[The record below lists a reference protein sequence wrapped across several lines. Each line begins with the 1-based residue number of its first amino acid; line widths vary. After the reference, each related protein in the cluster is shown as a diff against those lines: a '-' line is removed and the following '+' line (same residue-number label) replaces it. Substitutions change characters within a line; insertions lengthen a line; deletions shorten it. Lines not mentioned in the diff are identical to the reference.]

1 MPHTVPGCLH
11 PSNGRNTIDWNDGGL
26 IAYGSHNVIFIVDVL
41 RYKRIQSIEHHQSA
55 INIVRWSPARSPFAD
70 SSTFQPIVASADISG
85 HIFISNAITA
95 VQINQFSHP
104 NSSVLQMYWYP
115 WKDISRD
122 YLLVLHSSSTV
133 VLWNTV
139 TGEKVW
145 SHTYTHVPL
154 FDFTVDPFSLRN
166 VIFSSSG
173 NKVLVCSDIALSEPA
188 SSGHLF
194 QVTSEDGST
203 TTTNTNI
210 YLITYHK
217 AYRNTV
223 FIAIN
228 SSLHLVNPELMCCLA
243 RVPIESN
250 IVSWMPSSRRDAL
263 FAVHSNGAATLRVA
277 KFEPTEEKKP
287 NASFSMEKI
296 CQTECVRP
304 MNNQRIVAASLCP
317 TTQSTVSVLY
327 QNGKLVFWQLS
338 NERVPLIYRASFIED
353 LFGFNVN
360 LDTKPI
366 GELSLH
372 QLSQMGALSS
382 GVTCVRMRPMDELTK
397 VENDPF
403 GTVDYTNTSNAQ
415 FPANTALGTL
425 HLAAVGT
432 NSGTVHLV
440 DVFSSQI
447 YRDFSVQP
455 SLVKCLEWGGV
466 YSLVTA
472 GYNHSL
478 SASQI
483 VRNDVFITDIR
494 TGLARRIRPETDES
508 PITIIRVSYYH
519 CYLALA
525 FQREPLEIWD
535 LKGLRMLRKMSR
547 SCPIIIDMA
556 WSNKHHSFKTTES
569 TLQSV
574 YKENLVLLDSENR
587 IYHIP
592 LRGLHVRDGK
602 MVNTQWKS
610 ASAQICAMTWK
621 DDMLAVGDVEGNLVV
636 WDLGRRQSRQVRDV
650 SHSRV
655 LRMTFSRLAGD
666 HTMAVLHSKEVTLW
680 DTEAMTRIQSIRM
693 DASKLCLDADLC
705 GLSPLVLTNDNTLR
719 FVVSNSKNQPLM
731 DKELPFVYHDDA
743 NQVVRNWLEGTG
755 SRKSSA
761 DRSPDEKQ
769 EENFLDDAL
778 TWLENQKNPLIETLE
793 ADVSKLRRER
803 IVRRFTG
810 DHFSADLISIVID
823 RFARSDTDHL
833 PPNLQMFWDNA
844 KFKERESRVIS
855 VACAA
860 EQAMERRLVEQAVV
874 VGGNA
879 KERVTDRLIVSA
891 DLRYASIKAA
901 LLVSSQDNEKAKSLI
916 KLIATNLIASD
927 LIEDGVELLFLVGAG
942 GDACKY
948 LQSQKLWTKSIV
960 YAKMGLV
967 DPSEVEAKW
976 IGHLADEAKQIR
988 VLAEASRLNWP
999 DVVEATSSVDPILA
1013 RLILRTTT
1021 STPPLS
1027 SCPTP

>member
-1 MPHTVPGCLH
+1 MPHIVPGCVH
-11 PSNGRNTIDWNDGGL
+11 PSNSRNAIDWNEGGL
-26 IAYGSHNVIFIVDVL
+26 VAYGSHNVIFVVDVL
-41 RYKRIQSIEHHQSA
+41 QYKRIQSIEHHHSA
-55 INIVRWSPARSPFAD
+55 ISIVRWSPPRSPFSDAT
-70 SSTFQPIVASADISG
+70 STNPSIASADISG
-85 HIFISNAITA
+85 NIIVADAITA
-95 VQINQFSHP
+95 QKINQFSHP
-104 NSSVLQMYWYP
+104 TTAVLQMYWYP

-122 YLLVLHSSSTV
+122 FLLVLHSSSTL

-145 SHTYTHVPL
+145 THVYSHVPL
-154 FDFTVDPFSLRN
+154 FDFTVDPFQLRN

-194 QVTSEDGST
+194 QVISEET
-203 TTTNTNI
+203 TTQQTNTNI

-228 SSLHLVNPELMCCLA
+228 SSLYLVNPELMCCLS
-243 RVPIESN
+243 RIPIESN
-250 IVSWMPSSRRDAL
+250 IVSWMPTTRRDAL
-263 FAVHSNGAATLRVA
+263 FAVHSNGATTFRVA

-296 CQTECVRP
+296 CQTECVRAL
-304 MNNQRIVAASLCP
+304 NNQRIVAACLCP
-317 TTQSTVSVLY
+317 NTQSTVAVLY
-327 QNGKLVFWQLS
+327 QNGKLAFWQL
-338 NERVPLIYRASFIED
+338 NNGRLPLLYRSSFIED
-353 LFGFNVN
+353 LLEFHRD
-360 LDTKPI
+360 LSTRPI

-372 QLSQMGALSS
+372 QLSQMGSLSS

-403 GTVDYTNTSNAQ
+403 ASTS
-415 FPANTALGTL
+415 LGTL

-440 DVFSSQI
+440 DVFTSQI

-547 SCPIIIDMA
+547 SCPLIIDMA
-556 WSNKHHSFKTTES
+556 WSNKHHGIKTTEQ

-574 YKENLVLLDSENR
+574 YRENLVLLDSENR
-587 IYHIP
+587 IYHIT

-693 DASKLCLDADLC
+693 DSCLDADLC
-705 GLSPLVLTNDNTLR
+705 GLSPLVLSNDNTLR
-719 FVVSNSKNQPLM
+719 FVAGSKNQPIAQ
-731 DKELPFVYHDDA
+731 PFLY
-743 NQVVRNWLEGTG
+743 
-755 SRKSSA
+755 
-761 DRSPDEKQ
+761 Q
-769 EENFLDDAL
+769 EEALDAIR
-778 TWLENQKNPLIETLE
+778 KRLE
-793 ADVSKLRRER
+793 ASGGDSKLLEDPSSGESAMSHLANRETPPLSLDLDLTKLQR
-803 IVRRFTG
+803 ELIARRFLG
-810 DHFSADLISIVID
+810 DHFSADLLSIVID
-823 RFARSDTDHL
+823 RLAPPTQQLS
-833 PPNLQMFWDNA
+833 PNLQMFWNTLS
-844 KFKERESRVIS
+844 FKERESRVIS

-860 EQAMERRLVEQAVV
+860 DQAMERRLVEQAVV
-874 VGGNA
+874 VGGAA

-901 LLVSSQDNEKAKSLI
+901 LLVSCQDNEKARSLI

-960 YAKMGLV
+960 YAKMGLD
-967 DPSEVEAKW
+967 DPSEVESKW
-976 IGHLADEAKQIR
+976 IGHLAEEAKQIR
-988 VLAEASRLNWP
+988 VLAEASRRNWP
-999 DVVEATSSVDPILA
+999 DVVEATSSADAHLA

-1021 STPPLS
+1021 STPPIS
-1027 SCPTP
+1027 SCPTPP

>member
-26 IAYGSHNVIFIVDVL
+26 IAYGSHNVIYIVDVL

-70 SSTFQPIVASADISG
+70 SSLSASQLIIASSDISG
-85 HIFISNAITA
+85 HIIISNAVTA
-95 VQINQFSHP
+95 SQTNQFSHP

-122 YLLVLHSSSTV
+122 FLLVLHSSSTV
-133 VLWNTV
+133 ALWNTV

-145 SHTYTHVPL
+145 NHTYSHVSL
-154 FDFTVDPFSLRN
+154 FDFSIDPFSLRN

-173 NKVLVCSDIALSEPA
+173 NKVLVCSDIALSEPI

-194 QVTSEDGST
+194 QITSDDNTNPS
-203 TTTNTNI
+203 NTNI

-217 AYRNTV
+217 AYRHTV
-223 FIAIN
+223 LIAIN
-228 SSLHLVNPELMCCLA
+228 SSLYLVNPELMCCLS

-263 FAVHSNGAATLRVA
+263 FAVHSNGATTFRVT

-287 NASFSMEKI
+287 NASFSMEKV
-296 CQTECVRP
+296 CQTECVRAI
-304 MNNQRIVAASLCP
+304 NNQRIVAASLCP
-317 TTQSTVSVLY
+317 TTQSTVAVLY
-327 QNGKLVFWQLS
+327 QTGKLAFWQLS
-338 NERVPLIYRASFIED
+338 NGRVPLLYRASFIED
-353 LFGFNVN
+353 LLEFNNN
-360 LDTKPI
+360 LSTKSI

-372 QLSQMGALSS
+372 QLSQMGSLSS

-403 GTVDYTNTSNAQ
+403 
-415 FPANTALGTL
+415 ANTALGTL

-440 DVFSSQI
+440 DVFTSQI

-494 TGLARRIRPETDES
+494 SGLARRIRPETDES

-519 CYLALA
+519 CYLAIA

-547 SCPIIIDMA
+547 SCPLIIDMA

-574 YKENLVLLDSENR
+574 YRENLVLLDSENR
-587 IYHIP
+587 IYHIT

-621 DDMLAVGDVEGNLVV
+621 DDILAVGDVEGNLVV
-636 WDLGRRQSRQVRDV
+636 WDLGKRQSRQVRDV

-705 GLSPLVLTNDNTLR
+705 GLSPLVLSNDNSLR
-719 FVVSNSKNQPLM
+719 FVVSNSKNQPLL
-731 DKELPFVYHDDA
+731 DKELPFIYQDDSLEI
-743 NQVVRNWLEGTG
+743 VRQRLERGN
-755 SRKSSA
+755 SRKSSEE
-761 DRSPDEKQ
+761 RSS
-769 EENFLDDAL
+769 EENTEESFLDSSL
-778 TWLENQKNPLIETLE
+778 KWHESRQYPLIETLE
-793 ADVSKLRRER
+793 ADLSKLRKER
-803 IVRRFTG
+803 IVRRFIG
-810 DHFSADLISIVID
+810 DHFSADLLSVVID
-823 RFARSDTDHL
+823 RFASSEIDHL
-833 PPNLQMFWDNA
+833 APNLQMFWENA
-844 KFKERESRVIS
+844 AFKERESRVIS

-874 VGGNA
+874 VGGPA

-901 LLVSSQDNEKAKSLI
+901 LLVSCQDNEKAKSLI

-960 YAKMGLV
+960 YAKMGLD

-976 IGHLADEAKQIR
+976 IGHLVEEAKQIR
-988 VLAEASRLNWP
+988 VLAEASRRNWP
-999 DVVEATSSVDPILA
+999 DVVEATSSADSVLA

>member
-1 MPHTVPGCLH
+1 M
-11 PSNGRNTIDWNDGGL
+11 
-26 IAYGSHNVIFIVDVL
+26 F
-41 RYKRIQSIEHHQSA
+41 
-55 INIVRWSPARSPFAD
+55 
-70 SSTFQPIVASADISG
+70 
-85 HIFISNAITA
+85 
-95 VQINQFSHP
+95 
-104 NSSVLQMYWYP
+104 WYP

-122 YLLVLHSSSTV
+122 FLLVLHSSSTV

-145 SHTYTHVPL
+145 NHTYSHVPL

-194 QVTSEDGST
+194 QITSEDNST
-203 TTTNTNI
+203 TSTNTNI

-228 SSLHLVNPELMCCLA
+228 SGLYLVNPELMCCLA

-250 IVSWMPSSRRDAL
+250 IVSWMPTGRRDAL
-263 FAVHSNGAATLRVA
+263 FAVHSNGATTFRVT

-287 NASFSMEKI
+287 NASFSMDKV

-304 MNNQRIVAASLCP
+304 MNNQRIVAAALCP

-327 QNGKLVFWQLS
+327 QSGKLAFWQLS
-338 NERVPLIYRASFIED
+338 NGRLPLLYRSSFIED
-353 LFGFNVN
+353 VLEFNDN
-360 LDTKPI
+360 LSTKSI

-372 QLSQMGALSS
+372 QLSQMGSLSS

-403 GTVDYTNTSNAQ
+403 
-415 FPANTALGTL
+415 ANTALGTL

-440 DVFSSQI
+440 DVFTSQI
-447 YRDFSVQP
+447 YRDFCVQP

-494 TGLARRIRPETDES
+494 TGLAKRIRPETDES

-519 CYLALA
+519 CYLAIA

-547 SCPIIIDMA
+547 SCPLIIDMA
-556 WSNKHHSFKTTES
+556 WSNKHHSIKTTES

-574 YKENLVLLDSENR
+574 YRENLVLLDSENR
-587 IYHIP
+587 IYHIT

-602 MVNTQWKS
+602 IVNTQWKS
-610 ASAQICAMTWK
+610 ASAQICAMAWK
-621 DDMLAVGDVEGNLVV
+621 DDILAVGDVEGNLVV

-655 LRMTFSRLAGD
+655 HRMTFSRLAGD

-693 DASKLCLDADLC
+693 DSSKLCLDADLC
-705 GLSPLVLTNDNTLR
+705 GLSPLVLSNDNTLR
-719 FVVSNSKNQPLM
+719 FVVSNTKNQPILE
-731 DKELPFVYHDDA
+731 KEIPFLYKDDSM
-743 NQVVRNWLEGTG
+743 NNVRKHLEGSG
-755 SRKSSA
+755 SRKSSE
-761 DRSPDEKQ
+761 DRSSADKSEDSTL
-769 EENFLDDAL
+769 EDAIA
-778 TWLENQKNPLIETLE
+778 WIDQNQRPQIETLE
-793 ADVSKLRRER
+793 ADLSKLQRER
-803 IVRRFTG
+803 VVRRFIG
-810 DHFSADLISIVID
+810 DHFSADLLSIVID
-823 RFARSDTDHL
+823 RFAHSETEHL
-833 PPNLQMFWDNA
+833 APNLQMFWENGA
-844 KFKERESRVIS
+844 FKERESRVIS

-874 VGGNA
+874 VGGSA

-901 LLVSSQDNEKAKSLI
+901 LLVSCQDNEKAKSLI

-960 YAKMGLV
+960 YAKMGLD
-967 DPSEVEAKW
+967 DPTEVESKW

-988 VLAEASRLNWP
+988 VLAEASRRNWP
-999 DVVEATSSVDPILA
+999 DVVEATSSADAILA

>member
-1 MPHTVPGCLH
+1 MPNTVPGCLH
-11 PSNGRNTIDWNDGGL
+11 PSNGRNAIDWNDGGL

-41 RYKRIQSIEHHQSA
+41 RYKRIQAIEHHQSA
-55 INIVRWSPARSPFAD
+55 INIVRWSPARSPFSDA
-70 SSTFQPIVASADISG
+70 STFQPIIASADISG
-85 HIFISNAITA
+85 HIVISNAITA
-95 VQINQFSHP
+95 TQINKFSHP
-104 NSSVLQMYWYP
+104 NSSVLQMFWYP

-122 YLLVLHSSSTV
+122 FLLVLHSSSTV

-145 SHTYTHVPL
+145 NHTYTHVPL

-194 QVTSEDGST
+194 QVASEDASA
-203 TTTNTNI
+203 TTTNSNI

-228 SSLHLVNPELMCCLA
+228 SSLYIVNPELMCCLS

-250 IVSWMPSSRRDAL
+250 IVSWMPASRRDAL
-263 FAVHSNGAATLRVA
+263 FAVHSNGATTFRVTN
-277 KFEPTEEKKP
+277 FHPTEEKKP

-317 TTQSTVSVLY
+317 TTQTTVSVLY
-327 QNGKLVFWQLS
+327 QNGKLSFWQLG
-338 NERVPLIYRASFIED
+338 NDRVPLSYRASFIED
-353 LFGFNVN
+353 LLEFNEN
-360 LDTKPI
+360 LATKAI

-372 QLSQMGALSS
+372 QLSQMGSLSS

-403 GTVDYTNTSNAQ
+403 
-415 FPANTALGTL
+415 ANTTLGTL

-440 DVFSSQI
+440 DVFTSQI

-535 LKGLRMLRKMSR
+535 LKGLRLLRKMSR

-680 DTEAMTRIQSIRM
+680 DTEAMHRIQSIRM
-693 DASKLCLDADLC
+693 DSSKLCLDADLC
-705 GLSPLVLTNDNTLR
+705 GLSPIILTNDNTLR
-719 FVVSNSKNQPLM
+719 VVNSHAKNQSLM
-731 DKELPFVYHDDA
+731 DKEIPFIYQDDSTET
-743 NQVVRNWLEGTG
+743 VRKRLEGVH
-755 SRKSSA
+755 SRKTSA
-761 DRSPDEKQ
+761 ESSPDEKQ
-769 EENFLDDAL
+769 EETFLEDAL
-778 TWLENQKNPLIETLE
+778 TWLASQKTPLIETIE
-793 ADVSKLRRER
+793 ADLSKLHREK
-803 IVRRFTG
+803 VLRRFMG
-810 DHFSADLISIVID
+810 DHFSADLLSIVIN
-823 RFARSDTDHL
+823 RFAPSETDHL
-833 PPNLQMFWDNA
+833 APNLQMFWENA
-844 KFKERESRVIS
+844 AFKERESRVIS

-874 VGGNA
+874 VGGPA

-901 LLVSSQDNEKAKSLI
+901 LLVSCQDNEKAKSLI

-960 YAKMGLV
+960 YAKMGLE
-967 DPSEVEAKW
+967 DPTEVETKW
-976 IGHLADEAKQIR
+976 IGHLAEEAKQIR
-988 VLAEASRLNWP
+988 VLAEASRRNWP
-999 DVVEATSSVDPILA
+999 DVVEATSSADAILA

-1027 SCPTP
+1027 SCPSP

>member
-11 PSNGRNTIDWNDGGL
+11 PSNGRNAIDWNDGGL

-70 SSTFQPIVASADISG
+70 STKNQPIVASADIGG
-85 HIFISNAITA
+85 HISISNALSAT
-95 VQINQFSHP
+95 QINQFSHP
-104 NSSVLQMYWYP
+104 NTSVLQMFWYP

-122 YLLVLHSSSTV
+122 FLLVLHSSSTV

-145 SHTYTHVPL
+145 NHTYSHVPL
-154 FDFTVDPFSLRN
+154 FDFSVDPFSLRN

-194 QVTSEDGST
+194 QIASEDTSST
-203 TTTNTNI
+203 NSNI

-228 SSLHLVNPELMCCLA
+228 SSLYVVNPELMCCLS

-250 IVSWMPSSRRDAL
+250 IVNWMPSSRRDAL
-263 FAVHSNGAATLRVA
+263 FAVHSNGATTFRVT

-287 NASFSMEKI
+287 NASFTMDKI

-327 QNGKLVFWQLS
+327 QNGKLAFWQLS
-338 NERVPLIYRASFIED
+338 NGRVPLLYRASFIEA
-353 LFGFNVN
+353 LLEFNEN
-360 LDTKPI
+360 LTTSPI

-372 QLSQMGALSS
+372 QLSQMGSLSS

-403 GTVDYTNTSNAQ
+403 
-415 FPANTALGTL
+415 ANTALGTL

-440 DVFSSQI
+440 DVFTSQI

-519 CYLALA
+519 CYLAIA

-547 SCPIIIDMA
+547 SCPLIIDMA
-556 WSNKHHSFKTTES
+556 WSNKHHSIKTTES

-574 YKENLVLLDSENR
+574 YRENLVLLDSENR
-587 IYHIP
+587 IYHIT

-693 DASKLCLDADLC
+693 DAAKLCLDADLC
-705 GLSPLVLTNDNTLR
+705 GLSPLVLSNDNTLR
-719 FVVSNSKNQPLM
+719 FVVSNAKNQALM
-731 DKELPFVYHDDA
+731 EKEIPFIYQDDSIGI
-743 NQVVRNWLEGTG
+743 VRQRLE
-755 SRKSSA
+755 SS
-761 DRSPDEKQ
+761 SQSKESTPPEDEKPD
-769 EENFLDDAL
+769 ENFLEDAL
-778 TWLENQKNPLIETLE
+778 QWLETQKSPLIETLE
-793 ADVSKLRRER
+793 ADLSKLQRER
-803 IVRRFTG
+803 VVRRFVG
-810 DHFSADLISIVID
+810 DHFSADLLSIVID
-823 RFARSDTDHL
+823 RFAPPLSTVDHL
-833 PPNLQMFWDNA
+833 PPNLQMFWDTVS
-844 KFKERESRVIS
+844 FKERETRVIT

-860 EQAMERRLVEQAVV
+860 DQAMERRLVEQAVV
-874 VGGNA
+874 VGGAA

-901 LLVSSQDNEKAKSLI
+901 LLVSCQDNEKAKSLI

-960 YAKMGLV
+960 YAKMGLS
-967 DPSEVEAKW
+967 DPSEVESKW
-976 IGHLADEAKQIR
+976 IGHLAEEAKQIR
-988 VLAEASRLNWP
+988 VLADASRRNWP
-999 DVVEATSSVDPILA
+999 DVVEATSSADAVLA

-1027 SCPTP
+1027 SCPTPSGGK

>member
-1 MPHTVPGCLH
+1 MPNTVPGFLH
-11 PSNGRNTIDWNDGGL
+11 PSNGKNAIDWNDGGL
-26 IAYGSHNVIFIVDVL
+26 IAYGSHNVVFIVDVL
-41 RYKRIQSIEHHQSA
+41 RYKRIQAIEHHQSA
-55 INIVRWSPARSPFAD
+55 INIVRWSPARSPFTDA
-70 SSTFQPIVASADISG
+70 STFQPIIASADISG
-85 HIFISNAITA
+85 HVIISNAVTA
-95 VQINQFSHP
+95 AQINQFSHP
-104 NSSVLQMYWYP
+104 NSSVLQMFWYP

-122 YLLVLHSSSTV
+122 FLLVLHSSSTV

-145 SHTYTHVPL
+145 NHTYTHVPL

-194 QVTSEDGST
+194 QVASEDASAT
-203 TTTNTNI
+203 STNTNI
-210 YLITYHK
+210 YLITFHK

-228 SSLHLVNPELMCCLA
+228 SSLYIVNPELMCSLA
-243 RVPIESN
+243 RIPIESN
-250 IVSWMPSSRRDAL
+250 IVSWMPASRRDAF
-263 FAVHSNGAATLRVA
+263 FAVHSNGATTFRVA

-327 QNGKLVFWQLS
+327 QNGKLAFWQLG
-338 NERVPLIYRASFIED
+338 NGHVPLTYRASFIED
-353 LFGFNVN
+353 LLEFNEI
-360 LDTKPI
+360 LATKPI

-372 QLSQMGALSS
+372 QLSQMGSLSS

-403 GTVDYTNTSNAQ
+403 
-415 FPANTALGTL
+415 ANTALGTL

-440 DVFSSQI
+440 DVFTSQI

-535 LKGLRMLRKMSR
+535 LKGLRLLRKMSR

-680 DTEAMTRIQSIRM
+680 DTEAMHRIQSIRM

-705 GLSPLVLTNDNTLR
+705 GLSPIILTNDNTLR
-719 FVVSNSKNQPLM
+719 VVNSHAKNQSLV
-731 DKELPFVYHDDA
+731 DKDLPFIYQDSSAEIVRKRLEGAGSQKTSAESSPEEKPDDNFLEDA
-743 NQVVRNWLEGTG
+743 LAWLE
-755 SRKSSA
+755 S
-761 DRSPDEKQ
+761 
-769 EENFLDDAL
+769 
-778 TWLENQKNPLIETLE
+778 QKTPLIETLE
-793 ADVSKLRRER
+793 TDLSKLHREK
-803 IVRRFTG
+803 IVRRFMG
-810 DHFSADLISIVID
+810 DHFSSDLLSIVID
-823 RFARSDTDHL
+823 RFAPSETNHL
-833 PPNLQMFWDNA
+833 APNLQMFWENTA
-844 KFKERESRVIS
+844 FKERESRVIS

-874 VGGNA
+874 VGGHA

-901 LLVSSQDNEKAKSLI
+901 LLVSCQDNEKAKSLI

-960 YAKMGLV
+960 YAKMGLE
-967 DPSEVEAKW
+967 DPTEVETKW
-976 IGHLADEAKQIR
+976 IGHLAEEAKQIR
-988 VLAEASRLNWP
+988 VLAEASRRNWP
-999 DVVEATSSVDPILA
+999 DVVEATSSADAILA

-1027 SCPTP
+1027 SCPSP

>member
-11 PSNGRNTIDWNDGGL
+11 PSNGRNAIDWNDGGL
-26 IAYGSHNVIFIVDVL
+26 IAYGSHNVIFVVDVL
-41 RYKRIQSIEHHQSA
+41 RYKRIQSIELHQSA
-55 INIVRWSPARSPFAD
+55 INIVRWSPARSPFAE
-70 SSTFQPIVASADISG
+70 SSPVRFAPIVATSDISG
-85 HIFISNAITA
+85 HIVVSNAITA
-95 VQINQFSHP
+95 AQINQFSHP
-104 NSSVLQMYWYP
+104 NSSVLQMSWYP

-122 YLLVLHSSSTV
+122 FLLVLHSSSTL
-133 VLWNTV
+133 VLWNTA

-145 SHTYTHVPL
+145 THTYSHVPL
-154 FDFTVDPFSLRN
+154 FDFTVDPFSIKN
-166 VIFSSSG
+166 VIFSSAG
-173 NKVLVCSDIALSEPA
+173 NKVLICSDIALSEPA

-194 QVTSEDGST
+194 QVASEDSSSSSA
-203 TTTNTNI
+203 NTNI
-210 YLITYHK
+210 YLLTYHK

-223 FIAIN
+223 FIAIH
-228 SSLHLVNPELMCCLA
+228 SSLYLVNPELMCCLS

-263 FAVHSNGAATLRVA
+263 FAVHSNGATTLRIT

-304 MNNQRIVAASLCP
+304 MNTQKIVAASLCP

-327 QNGKLVFWQLS
+327 QNGKLAFWQLS
-338 NERVPLIYRASFIED
+338 NGKVPLLYRAGYIED
-353 LFGFNVN
+353 CLEFNES
-360 LDTKPI
+360 LSTKPV

-372 QLSQMGALSS
+372 QLSQMGSLSS

-403 GTVDYTNTSNAQ
+403 
-415 FPANTALGTL
+415 ANTALGTL

-432 NSGTVHLV
+432 NTGTVHLV
-440 DVFSSQI
+440 DVFTSQI
-447 YRDFSVQP
+447 YRDFSVQT

-478 SASQI
+478 STSQI

-508 PITIIRVSYYH
+508 PITLIRVSYYH
-519 CYLALA
+519 CYLAIA

-535 LKGLRMLRKMSR
+535 LKGLRLLRKMSR
-547 SCPIIIDMA
+547 SCPLIIDMA
-556 WSNKHHSFKTTES
+556 WSNKHHGIKTTES
-569 TLQSV
+569 TQQSV
-574 YKENLVLLDSENR
+574 YRENLVLLDSENR
-587 IYHIP
+587 IYHIT

-636 WDLGRRQSRQVRDV
+636 WDLGRKQSRQVRDV

-719 FVVSNSKNQPLM
+719 FVVSNSKNQSIPE
-731 DKELPFVYHDDA
+731 KEIPFIYQEDA
-743 NQVVRNWLEGTG
+743 MSIVRQRFEKGG
-755 SRKSSA
+755 SRESSA
-761 DRSPDEKQ
+761 ERNEGEKT
-769 EENFLDDAL
+769 DDDTL
-778 TWLENQKNPLIETLE
+778 EDVLSWLQAQKPLLIENME
-793 ADVSKLRRER
+793 VDVPKLKIEKT
-803 IVRRFTG
+803 VRRFMG
-810 DHFSADLISIVID
+810 DHFSVDLLSIVID
-823 RFARSDTDHL
+823 RFAPSESDHL
-833 PPNLQMFWDNA
+833 APNLQMFWENA
-844 KFKERESRVIS
+844 NFKERETRVIS
-855 VACAA
+855 IACAA
-860 EQAMERRLVEQAVV
+860 EEAMERRLVEQAVV
-874 VGGNA
+874 VGGAA

-901 LLVSSQDNEKAKSLI
+901 LLVSCQDNEKAKSLI

-948 LQSQKLWTKSIV
+948 LQSQKQWTKSIV
-960 YAKMGLV
+960 YAKMGLD
-967 DPSEVEAKW
+967 DPSEVESKW
-976 IGHLADEAKQIR
+976 IGHLVEEAKQIR
-988 VLAEASRLNWP
+988 VLADASRRNWP
-999 DVVEATSSVDPILA
+999 DVVEATSSADAILA

-1021 STPPLS
+1021 ITPPRS

>member
-11 PSNGRNTIDWNDGGL
+11 PSNGRNAIDWNDGGL

-55 INIVRWSPARSPFAD
+55 INIVRWSPVRSPFAD
-70 SSTFQPIVASADISG
+70 SSTFRRTIASADIGG
-85 HIFISNAITA
+85 HIFISNAVTTA
-95 VQINQFSHP
+95 QINQFSHP
-104 NSSVLQMYWYP
+104 NSSVLQMFWYP

-122 YLLVLHSSSTV
+122 FLLVLHSSSTV

-145 SHTYTHVPL
+145 NHTYTHVPL
-154 FDFTVDPFSLRN
+154 FDFTVDPFLLRN
-166 VIFSSSG
+166 VVFSSAG
-173 NKVLVCSDIALSEPA
+173 NKLLVCSDIALSEPA

-194 QVTSEDGST
+194 QIASEDNST
-203 TTTNTNI
+203 TPTNTNI

-223 FIAIN
+223 FIAMN
-228 SSLHLVNPELMCCLA
+228 SSLYLVNPELMCCMA

-250 IVSWMPSSRRDAL
+250 IVNWIPSSRRDAL
-263 FAVHSNGAATLRVA
+263 FAVHSNGATTLRVT

-317 TTQSTVSVLY
+317 TTQSTISVLY
-327 QNGKLVFWQLS
+327 QNGKLAFWQLS
-338 NERVPLIYRASFIED
+338 NGRVPLLYRASFIED
-353 LFGFNVN
+353 LLEFNDN
-360 LDTKPI
+360 LTTKPI

-372 QLSQMGALSS
+372 QLSQMGSLTS

-403 GTVDYTNTSNAQ
+403 ANTS
-415 FPANTALGTL
+415 LGTL

-440 DVFSSQI
+440 DVFTSQI

-472 GYNHSL
+472 GYNHSV

-519 CYLALA
+519 CYLAIA

-547 SCPIIIDMA
+547 SCPLIIDMA
-556 WSNKHHSFKTTES
+556 WSNKHHSIKTTES

-574 YKENLVLLDSENR
+574 YRENLVLLDSENR
-587 IYHIP
+587 IYHIT

-680 DTEAMTRIQSIRM
+680 DTEAMARIQSIRM

-705 GLSPLVLTNDNTLR
+705 GLSPLVLSNDNTLR
-719 FVVSNSKNQPLM
+719 FVVSNSKNQALIE
-731 DKELPFVYHDDA
+731 KEIPFIYQDDSTEI
-743 NQVVRNWLEGTG
+743 VRKRLETEG
-755 SRKSSA
+755 SVTSKEN
-761 DRSPDEKQ
+761 SPDEKTG
-769 EENFLDDAL
+769 ENFLEDTL
-778 TWLENQKNPLIETLE
+778 TWLKEQKTPLIETLE
-793 ADVSKLRRER
+793 ADLSKLQRER
-803 IVRRFTG
+803 VVRRFIG
-810 DHFSADLISIVID
+810 DHFSADLLSIVID
-823 RFARSDTDHL
+823 RFSPSVPNHL
-833 PPNLQMFWDNA
+833 APNLQMFWENSA
-844 KFKERESRVIS
+844 FKERESRVIS

-860 EQAMERRLVEQAVV
+860 DQAMERRLVEQAVV
-874 VGGNA
+874 VGGHA

-901 LLVSSQDNEKAKSLI
+901 LLVSCQDNEKAKSLI

-960 YAKMGLV
+960 YAKMGLE
-967 DPSEVEAKW
+967 DPTEVETKW
-976 IGHLADEAKQIR
+976 ISHLADEAKQIR
-988 VLAEASRLNWP
+988 VLAEASRRNWP
-999 DVVEATSSVDPILA
+999 DVVEALSSADSILA